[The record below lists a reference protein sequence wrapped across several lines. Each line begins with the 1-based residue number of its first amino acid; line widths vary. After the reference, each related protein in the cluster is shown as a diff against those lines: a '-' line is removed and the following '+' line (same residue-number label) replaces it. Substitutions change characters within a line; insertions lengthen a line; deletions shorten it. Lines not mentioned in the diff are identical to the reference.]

1 MCRQIINQTL
11 VILYVGML
19 PSFVYGWQ
27 GQSYVVTGHL
37 SARSHMAVFFFLRML
52 SVPYEAGFFYV
63 SCLFTEFIQ
72 PKRNFVWYFFFT
84 ATAAAF
90 FSIPR
95 NYSKALESIA
105 SHTIYSHFFSIWH
118 NKPSSL
124 IVPNWSG
131 HNGAGGRSCIWSFFS
146 FSGLRFSA

>member
-1 MCRQIINQTL
+1 
-11 VILYVGML
+11 
-19 PSFVYGWQ
+19 
-27 GQSYVVTGHL
+27 
-37 SARSHMAVFFFLRML
+37 MAVFFFLRML
-52 SVPYEAGFFYV
+52 SVPYEAGFFL
-63 SCLFTEFIQ
+63 CLMPFHRIHSAEKKLCMI
-72 PKRNFVWYFFFT
+72 FFFT